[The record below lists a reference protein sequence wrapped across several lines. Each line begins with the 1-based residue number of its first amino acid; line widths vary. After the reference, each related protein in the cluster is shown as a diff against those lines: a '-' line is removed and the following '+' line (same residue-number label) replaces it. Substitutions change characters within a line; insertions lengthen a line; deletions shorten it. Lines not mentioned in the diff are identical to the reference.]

1 MRMAECGVWGIF
13 FLHRMDAVAKLTKNE

>member
-1 MRMAECGVWGIF
+1 MAECVVWGIF